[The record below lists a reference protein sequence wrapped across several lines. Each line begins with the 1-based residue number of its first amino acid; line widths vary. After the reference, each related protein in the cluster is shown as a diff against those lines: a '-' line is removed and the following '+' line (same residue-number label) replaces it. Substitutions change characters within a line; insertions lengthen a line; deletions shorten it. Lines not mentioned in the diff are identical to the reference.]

1 MKRKSNKNRK
11 IIFILA
17 ALSLLISAVY
27 AGTYFATPFLKEK
40 QNNPDAAAALKNEG
54 KEAADII
61 RDYID
66 KQSVESLIRKKI
78 SGTVYVSD
86 NKGAYENAGIDFYF
100 YNGILYYE
108 TTQEKG
114 KIYKVESSELLKPEF
129 IKKYDFEKYSK
140 YINTALDS
148 IYENYASLADSMKY
162 ENKPGEGYELNGSHV
177 SVYSVLLEKANLKKA
192 ASGTI
197 DALYDNSDTSVYMGM
212 FSAYGDNTKFLYST
226 EWSWI
231 HLPKEKKLKTYTD
244 RQLARFT
251 YAQADI
257 HIGEN
262 DNLKRIKIDN
272 YQLDFDYD
280 GTEYDFTVSADIK
293 FDDAADTP
301 PGN

>member
-1 MKRKSNKNRK
+1 M
-11 IIFILA
+11 
-17 ALSLLISAVY
+17 
-27 AGTYFATPFLKEK
+27 
-40 QNNPDAAAALKNEG
+40 
-54 KEAADII
+54 
-61 RDYID
+61 
-66 KQSVESLIRKKI
+66 
-78 SGTVYVSD
+78 
-86 NKGAYENAGIDFYF
+86 
-100 YNGILYYE
+100 YYE

-140 YINTALDS
+140 SINTALDS

-177 SVYSVLLEKANLKKA
+177 SVYSVLLEKAKLKKTV
-192 ASGTI
+192 SGTI

-212 FSAYGDNTKFLYST
+212 FSAYGVVSR
-226 EWSWI
+226 E
-231 HLPKEKKLKTYTD
+231 KLKRYTD